1 MPRPGQLRLEK
12 IDEYILVIYGMSS
25 FILGNMENT
34 EKVWDSFWFK
44 ILLWELKSKV
54 EAEVGEHIVIAG
66 FNKTIQRRAR

>member
-1 MPRPGQLRLEK
+1 
-12 IDEYILVIYGMSS
+12 
-25 FILGNMENT
+25 MENT